1 MAAADGRTG
10 ASEQG
15 AQRRLA
21 ASRLLASLQ
30 RGVSGS
36 RSATRDRAAAAREL
50 AEELKQSG
58 PLPGLAVLDLDHTLF
73 RCYLDCDSCGPPY
86 SRVGEDAVRDRN
98 GSIVALYPESRLVC
112 EALRSAGVR
121 LAVASRSPVG
131 GWYLRALELLEL
143 REWMQPCFIHGG
155 GEIGYPGTKLGH
167 FLNITKATGVEFCDM
182 VFMDDEYGNIEDMEA
197 EGVTS
202 QYVARTGVTVDAMR
216 ELVGKW
222 QQRQQQQ
229 R

>member
-1 MAAADGRTG
+1 MTAPAPIRVSSA
-10 ASEQG
+10 
-15 AQRRLA
+15 
-21 ASRLLASLQ
+21 RLLAHAPLTPLPLPLPE
-30 RGVSGS
+30 RYYL
-36 RSATRDRAAAAREL
+36 AT
-50 AEELKQSG
+50 S
-58 PLPGLAVLDLDHTLF
+58 PMHHPGLAQLF

-112 EALRSAGVR
+112 EALRGAGVR